1 MSAGSLAIVVERDPA
16 GANALAAPET
26 RARFSRMVED
36 ATPPN
41 TRRAYAADLRY
52 FKSWFEIC
60 GFGEPSLPIA
70 ADILIRFV
78 VDHMEGLDPKVD
90 AALVAAGVKT
100 KRGMHRI
107 STVSRRM
114 AAVATWHRSSGFPS
128 PLSGGPVQESLRL
141 ARKAAARRGHRPR
154 KKKAALR
161 ETVQSLLA
169 NKTSPSQAD
178 VRDDAMILF
187 AFASGGRRRSEV
199 VEARIENL
207 EEIDGEY
214 VYRLGI
220 TKTEQEGS
228 DRAVPVAGRAAVALR
243 SWLALV
249 GEAEGPIFRAVDR
262 HGNIGRTAL
271 NGRALARIVQRR
283 AAAAGLDARIYGGH
297 SLRSGFITESGRQGK
312 SIFDAMQLSGHK
324 SMQTVAGYHQAGTA
338 LANEAGRLFDL

>member
-1 MSAGSLAIVVERDPA
+1 MSAGSLAMVVEMDPA
-16 GANALAAPET
+16 QAHALAAPEI
-26 RARFSRMVED
+26 RARFSRLIED
-36 ATPPN
+36 GTPPN
-41 TRRAYAADLRY
+41 TRRSYAADLRY
-52 FKSWFEIC
+52 FRSWFEIS
-60 GFGEPSLPIA
+60 GFGEPSLPIRS
-70 ADILIRFV
+70 DILVRFV
-78 VDHMEGLDPKVD
+78 VDHVEGLPEQVD

-100 KRGMHRI
+100 RSGLPRI
-107 STVSRRM
+107 ATVSRKM
-114 AAVATWHRSSGFPS
+114 AAVASWHRTAGFRS
-128 PLSGGPVQESLRL
+128 PLADGPVREVMRR
-141 ARKAAARRGHRPR
+141 ARQAAARRGQRPR

-161 ETVQSLLA
+161 ETVQALLA
-169 NKTSPSQAD
+169 NRSAPTAAD

-228 DRAVPVAGRAAVALR
+228 DRTVPVAGRAAAALR
-243 SWLALV
+243 AWLALV
-249 GEAEGPIFRAVDR
+249 AETEGPIFRAVDR
-262 HGNIGRTAL
+262 HGNIGRTPL
-271 NGRALARIVQRR
+271 NGRAVARVVQRR

-312 SIFDAMQLSGHK
+312 SIFDAMQLSGHR

-338 LANEAGRLFDL
+338 LANEAGRLFDF